1 MPRASGCVA
10 DPNLFEI
17 GAAMPGHYGAAAT
30 GVTLTETTMASAW
43 NVQGDARRPE
53 FLAAAQ
59 GAFDLALPTA
69 PNTTART
76 EALTALWLGPASWL
90 VVASGESTLSD
101 VDAVREALNPAG
113 GAVFDV
119 SASRVAWTIAGG
131 LAATVLAKGCPLD
144 FHQRAFAERTCAQ
157 SVFAR
162 VNALFYR
169 RAAAPV
175 FTMLVARSFARDA
188 WRALCL
194 SAAPCGYDV
203 LPPRSF

>member
-1 MPRASGCVA
+1 MA

-30 GVTLTETTMASAW
+30 GVTLAETTIAGAW
-43 NVQGDARRPE
+43 NVQGDARRPA
-53 FLAAAQ
+53 FLAAARQ
-59 GAFDLALPTA
+59 AFDLALPTT
-69 PNTTART
+69 PNTDRAHRGADRALARS
-76 EALTALWLGPASWL
+76 G
-90 VVASGESTLSD
+90 VVARRRVGRIRARRCRRGARCASN
-101 VDAVREALNPAG
+101 AAG

-131 LAATVLAKGCPLD
+131 QAATVLAKGCPLD
-144 FHQRAFAERTCAQ
+144 FHQRAFEEGTCAQ

>member
-1 MPRASGCVA
+1 VA

-17 GAAMPGHYGAAAT
+17 GAAMPGHYGAAAA
-30 GVTLTETTMASAW
+30 GVTLAETTIAGAW
-43 NVQGDARRPE
+43 NVQGEPGDAG

-59 GAFDLALPTA
+59 QAFGQDLPTA
-69 PNTTART
+69 PNTTRRT

-90 VVASGESTLSD
+90 VVASDESALAD
-101 VDAVREALNPAG
+101 VDAVRDALNAAG

-119 SASRVAWTIAGG
+119 SSSRVAWTIAGPQ
-131 LAATVLAKGCPLD
+131 AATVLAKGCPLD
-144 FHQRAFAERTCAQ
+144 FHQRAFEEGTCAQ

-188 WRALCL
+188 WHALCL

-203 LPPRSF
+203 LAPRSF